1 MTTKNINGVISV
13 IPVKEFDKALDFYSR
28 LFSRNPEIVPMD
40 GVAEWQLLQ
49 GAWIQL
55 SFDPEKAGSTTV
67 VITVTDID
75 EQHHFCKSNGL
86 PIGDVIEYPEVIKLA
101 DVSDPEGNKVSF
113 VQDISQ

>member
-13 IPVKEFDKALDFYSR
+13 LPVKEFDRALDFYTR
-28 LFSRNPEIVPMD
+28 LFEREPDIIPMD
-40 GVAEWQLLQ
+40 GVAEWQLLE

-55 SFDPEKAGSTTV
+55 SVDPEKAGSTSV

-75 EQHHFCKSNGL
+75 KHHHFCESNGL
-86 PIGDVIEYPEVIKLA
+86 PIGDIIEYPGVIKLA
-101 DVSDPEGNKVSF
+101 EVSDPEGNKVSF